1 MLCEVFKVIGTIML
15 NELYSKNSKAVRYG
29 TETMSFLLSK
39 IWALI
44 PQNIKD
50 SSSLPCFK
58 KSIRK

>member
-15 NELYSKNSKAVRYG
+15 NELYSRNSKTVRYG
-29 TETMSFLLSK
+29 TETISFLLSK

-50 SSSLPCFK
+50 SSFLPCFK